1 MWLIFSTFHLL
12 FSLSTVDVNECINH
26 FLKIFWSIHSYYL
39 IFNSVFESSIVLW
52 CKSFVVLL
60 CECHNLLKFN
70 WIFNH
75 WFILLQNM
83 NTLFCCL
90 LLINYFK
97 NSSKLFLKVFIV
109 IKYQFFVFISFLD
122 CLVKKLMQLKINS
135 IEDCILE
142 QEYSVKFLVHLE
154 SELLVIEFNI
164 QLKLNQ
170 EDLQLFLLISEDI
183 RH

>member
-1 MWLIFSTFHLL
+1 
-12 FSLSTVDVNECINH
+12 
-26 FLKIFWSIHSYYL
+26 
-39 IFNSVFESSIVLW
+39 
-52 CKSFVVLL
+52 
-60 CECHNLLKFN
+60 
-70 WIFNH
+70 
-75 WFILLQNM
+75 
-83 NTLFCCL
+83 
-90 LLINYFK
+90 
-97 NSSKLFLKVFIV
+97 
-109 IKYQFFVFISFLD
+109 
-122 CLVKKLMQLKINS
+122 MQLKINS